1 MWEYGLNMI
10 DLVLTHLGH
19 HWGPPR
25 WFDALKSVPVLD
37 FGHIRNAPKLP
48 ISPKMTAMS
57 SREVS
62 ETMAEWKSKS
72 ITLNLLTDGQPDQG
86 KC

>member
-10 DLVLTHLGH
+10 DLVVTHLGH

-48 ISPKMTAMS
+48 ISPEM
-57 SREVS
+57 
-62 ETMAEWKSKS
+62 
-72 ITLNLLTDGQPDQG
+72 IYNLHICNLHSFQLYL
-86 KC
+86 